1 MQISRSEA
9 QEKGKK
15 FYFTGAPCKMGHISH
30 RRTTN
35 CFCYECEKL
44 AGEKSAI
51 YKKQWYE
58 KNKTHILKKAKDGYE
73 KIRDQKIAYACK
85 YQKNNLSKIVKQRS
99 ERLLYDDAYRIKERI
114 RGLIKSC
121 LKSSGTLK
129 NTKTAAILGCTNQ
142 DFKAHIE
149 KQFTKGMGWHN
160 FSQWHIDHIV
170 PISSAKTEQDVIALN
185 HFTNLRPLWASD
197 NLKKSNKM
205 EFII

>member
-9 QEKGKK
+9 QKKGIK

-44 AGEKSAI
+44 AGKKAAN

-58 KNKTHILKKAKDGYE
+58 INKTYILKKAKDNYGKTRE
-73 KIRDQKIAYACK
+73 QKLVYACK
-85 YQKNNLSKIVKQRS
+85 YQKDNLSKIVKQRS
-99 ERLLYDDAYRIKERI
+99 KRLLYDDVYRIKERI

-142 DFKAHIE
+142 DFKTHIE

-160 FSQWHIDHIV
+160 FPQWHIDHIV